1 MTLVRGRN
9 VKALNMGERN
19 LHSHIPFVC
28 YDFSKRLKACMENCY
43 EYPNYVMKI

>member
-9 VKALNMGERN
+9 VKALNKGELN